1 MKVEMNSSTSGVFE
15 KLITNITM
23 MVDARSRISA
33 YTEYDKKISDTEE
46 NIILE
51 TYKSIGVDKNTIK
64 HDINELLENPYYKNI
79 KLEDVKYKNISYS
92 NLVIK
97 ARRGLEMSYA
107 KFHGTHLESYVDM
120 GYFDRSVNIPILKE
134 NGDIWMSPTI
144 AEQRSM
150 QEDID
155 KATGKVL
162 TFGLGIGYYSYM
174 CLIKENVESVTIV
187 EFNPDVIALFKKYI
201 LPQFPQD
208 KKIEIIEGNMYDY
221 YNVAFL
227 SKFDYIFV
235 DVWKDNDDGLE
246 HYRKLMATGIRMD
259 NIGYWIEDSVIEPIK
274 MLMTVYFRSLASG
287 TLMKAMQGIGDNN
300 FHDLKRVHKYFKG
313 IDKTVTDGNEL
324 LGYINSIDVIRDI
337 TAL

>member
-1 MKVEMNSSTSGVFE
+1 MKIEMNPSTSDVIDN
-15 KLITNITM
+15 LVVNIAK

-33 YTEYDKKISDTEE
+33 YTEYDKKISDKEE
-46 NIILE
+46 DIILE
-51 TYKSIGVDKNTIK
+51 VYKSIGVDKNTIK
-64 HDINELLENPYYKNI
+64 HDVNELLENPYYKNI

-107 KFHGTHLESYVDM
+107 RFHGPHLESYVDM

-134 NGDIWMSPTI
+134 NGEIWMSPTI

-174 CLIKENVESVTIV
+174 CLMKENVESVTIV
-187 EFNPDVIALFKKYI
+187 EFNPDVIALFEKYI
-201 LPQFPQD
+201 LPQFPKD
-208 KKIEIIEGNMYDY
+208 KKIEIIEGDMYDY
-221 YNVAFL
+221 YNKDFL

-246 HYRKLMATGIRMD
+246 HYRKLMSTGVRMD
-259 NIGYWIEDSVIEPIK
+259 NIGYWIEDTVIEPIK
-274 MLMTVYFRSLASG
+274 MLMAVYFRDLASG
-287 TLMKAMQGIGDNN
+287 TLMKSMQGITGSN
-300 FHDLKRVHKYFKG
+300 FHDLKRIHKYFRG
-313 IDKTVTDGNEL
+313 IKDTVMNGDEL
-324 LGYINSIDVIRDI
+324 LGYLNNIEVIRDI
-337 TAL
+337 VAL